1 MPEDVYREVS
11 RPYVRAHPRLLSDH
25 VFDKLRAI
33 GMVLAEFGELLDDPE
48 HQVEVIAE
56 AHESDSEVKELL
68 LVIEWLRPLHVVIV
82 VDDARS
88 QERVV
93 TVYEPYPSEWTADFR
108 RRR

>member
-1 MPEDVYREVS
+1 MPEKHYREIS
-11 RPYVRAHPRLLSDH
+11 RPYARAHPRLLSDH
-25 VFDKLRAI
+25 VFDKLRSI
-33 GMVLAEFGELLDDPE
+33 GMVLAEFAALLNDPDRPI
-48 HQVEVIAE
+48 EVIAE
-56 AHESDSEVKELL
+56 MRASDSELKELL

-82 VDDARS
+82 VDDARA